1 MAGGVREAV
10 EEGQQVGVLKGHEVE
25 EIGEIT

>member
-10 EEGQQVGVLKGHEVE
+10 EKGQQVGVLKGQEVE